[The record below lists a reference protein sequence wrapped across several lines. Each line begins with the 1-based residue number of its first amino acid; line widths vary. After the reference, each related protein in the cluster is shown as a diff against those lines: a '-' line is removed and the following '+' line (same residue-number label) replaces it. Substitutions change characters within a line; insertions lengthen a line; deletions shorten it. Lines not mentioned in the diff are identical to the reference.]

1 MPVPVP
7 RISKPVAYPVIKKNN
22 SGGLQA
28 NPFQNL
34 TCTLPVSPTGP
45 PPSYGTR
52 EQWIESLP
60 TWRRQK
66 PRRIWED
73 DNTYQVQRPA
83 AQDFSQGLTVAA
95 NAPVIKGERAQACIP
110 PLCTML
116 DSSRSIIPK
125 AVSACDSE
133 ADDEMYLEYPQWK
146 WEPCADPTVEGLP
159 LEFGAPNPSPAS
171 IDTDVFAAAHSYERG
186 AFSPVFEEESPGFGS
201 GLEAASSPMEPVT
214 PFCDFVDRAVAGTL
228 PSKQIGGM
236 DFIGA
241 ENAILRDNVP
251 CLQDFQAADTG
262 QIVEQPKQPTQAQ
275 APVSVA
281 IPSSP
286 AAYKKL
292 AEPLAEWM
300 ANYVWKVC
308 TTGHDLP
315 SNYVNPT

>member
-7 RISKPVAYPVIKKNN
+7 RISKPVAHPVIKNNN

-34 TCTLPVSPTGP
+34 TRTLPVSPTGP

-73 DNTYQVQRPA
+73 DTNQVQQRV
-83 AQDFSQGLTVAA
+83 FLQGLTVAA

-110 PLCTML
+110 PMCTML
-116 DSSRSIIPK
+116 DTSRSSIPK
-125 AVSACDSE
+125 VVSADDGE
-133 ADDEMYLEYPQWK
+133 ADEEMHLDYPQWK
-146 WEPCADPTVEGLP
+146 WESCADPT

-171 IDTDVFAAAHSYERG
+171 IDTDVSMSGAHSYERG

-214 PFCDFVDRAVAGTL
+214 PFGDFVDRAVAETL
-228 PSKQIGGM
+228 PSKQTGAI
-236 DFIGA
+236 DFIAA
-241 ENAILRDNVP
+241 ENAIHRDSF
-251 CLQDFQAADTG
+251 LQDIQAAGTG
-262 QIVEQPKQPTQAQ
+262 RIVEHLKQPTQA
-275 APVSVA
+275 PISVA
-281 IPSSP
+281 IVSSATP
-286 AAYKKL
+286 YKRL

-308 TTGHDLP
+308 TTGYNLP

>member
-7 RISKPVAYPVIKKNN
+7 RISKPVAHPVIKKNN
-22 SGGLQA
+22 PGGLQA

-34 TCTLPVSPTGP
+34 TRTLPVSPTGP

-73 DNTYQVQRPA
+73 ENSNKVQQRAP
-83 AQDFSQGLTVAA
+83 QDFLKGLTVAA

-116 DSSRSIIPK
+116 DTSRSSIPK
-125 AVSACDSE
+125 VVSAGDGE
-133 ADDEMYLEYPQWK
+133 ADEEMHLDYPQWN
-146 WEPCADPTVEGLP
+146 WESCTDPT

-171 IDTDVFAAAHSYERG
+171 IDTDVSMSGAHPYERG

-201 GLEAASSPMEPVT
+201 GLEAGSSPMEPVT
-214 PFCDFVDRAVAGTL
+214 PFGDFVDRAVAGTL
-228 PSKQIGGM
+228 PSKQTGGI
-236 DFIGA
+236 DFIAA
-241 ENAILRDNVP
+241 ENAIPRDNLP
-251 CLQDFQAADTG
+251 CLLDFQTAGTG
-262 QIVEQPKQPTQAQ
+262 RIVEQHRQPTQA
-275 APVSVA
+275 PISVA
-281 IPSSP
+281 ISSS
-286 AAYKKL
+286 ATSYKRL
-292 AEPLAEWM
+292 SEPLAEWM

-308 TTGHDLP
+308 TTGYNLP